1 MGTSGG
7 TPGVAP
13 GAKRARRKDVGVTPL
28 RRKNKEVYRIA
39 FSFQGVQCRELLS
52 LPHTASNDN
61 YCRNLRA
68 EILGKIARRE
78 FRYADFFP
86 DSKRAE
92 LFGARRSDTLK
103 EALEAY
109 RDRVKSTLEYSTWV
123 GYRKAIDNALIPWC
137 GHMRIADLKPS
148 DIRDWVGQQS
158 MSLKSLQNKLLPLRA
173 VLAEAVAD
181 EVIPVSPLDRVPL
194 AKLVPIALRS
204 SDYDPQPYTMDEL
217 VAVLAAVPVPARW
230 GFQLWAFTGLRT
242 GELIGLRWPR
252 VDLIGKTI
260 RISETTTSRRDK
272 PRAKTKAG
280 LRVIPLLPAALQAI
294 EALRAYTQLAGD
306 RVTVNPRSTR
316 ADQAWDDLTLTK
328 VWQAAHRL
336 AGVSYRQ
343 PYNLRHTYASQLLS
357 QGENALHIS
366 KIMGHRTTDMVSKHY
381 GRWIAEGA
389 QLGFDRPAR
398 RYGMEPLAYV
408 TQQSA
413 ACK

>member
-1 MGTSGG
+1 MGTSGS
-7 TPGVAP
+7 TQGVAS
-13 GAKRARRKDVGVTPL
+13 GAKRARRKDVGVTRL
-28 RRKNKEVYRIA
+28 KRKQKEVYRLA
-39 FSFQGVQCRELLS
+39 WSFEGVQCRELLA
-52 LPHTASNDN
+52 LPHTASNDA

-92 LFGARRSDTLK
+92 LFGARRSGTLK

-109 RDRVKSTLEYSTWV
+109 RDRVKATLEYSTWL

-137 GHMRIADLKPS
+137 GHMRVTDLKPS
-148 DIRDWVGQQS
+148 DIRDWVGQQT

-181 EVIPVSPLDRVPL
+181 EVIAVNPLDRVPL
-194 AKLVPIALRS
+194 ARLVPITKRAS
-204 SDYDPQPYTMDEL
+204 AYDPQPYTMDEL
-217 VAVLAAVPVPARW
+217 TAVLAAVPEPARW
-230 GFQLWAFTGLRT
+230 AFQLWAFTGLRT

-280 LRVIPLLPAALQAI
+280 LRVIPLLPAALQAV

-316 ADQAWDDLTLTK
+316 EDKAWDDLTLAK

-336 AGVSYRQ
+336 AGVIYRQ

-357 QGENALHIS
+357 QGENPAFIAKLL
-366 KIMGHRTTDMVSKHY
+366 GHRTIAMVVQHY
-381 GRWIAEGA
+381 GKWIAEGER
-389 QLGFDRPAR
+389 LGFDRPAR
-398 RYGMEPLAYV
+398 RYGMEPLWR
-408 TQQSA
+408 SA
-413 ACK
+413 ADVTVQK